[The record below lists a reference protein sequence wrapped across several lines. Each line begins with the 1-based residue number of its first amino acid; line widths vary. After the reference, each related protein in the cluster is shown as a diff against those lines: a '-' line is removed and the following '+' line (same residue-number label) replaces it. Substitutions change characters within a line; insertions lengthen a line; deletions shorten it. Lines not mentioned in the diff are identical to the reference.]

1 MTSRSV
7 CIALA
12 VTGVIATLVVSACG
26 GGGLSASS
34 SCHDFM
40 DASQTEQHEIVDQL
54 AGQYNKPD
62 FATPLG
68 EPEVPYYCTANPS
81 VTLGQFFQK
90 AED

>member
-1 MTSRSV
+1 MTSRSA
-7 CIALA
+7 CAALA
-12 VTGVIATLVVSACG
+12 VAGFALSLLMSACG
-26 GGGLSASS
+26 SGGLSASS

-40 DASQTEQHEIVDQL
+40 DASPTEQHEIIDQL
-54 AGQYNKPD
+54 AGQYNKAD

-90 AED
+90 AEG

>member
-1 MTSRSV
+1 MASRNV
-7 CIALA
+7 CVALA
-12 VTGVIATLVVSACG
+12 VISVILSLAMTACG
-26 GGGLSASS
+26 SGSLSASS

-40 DASQTEQHEIVDQL
+40 NASATEQHEIIDQL
-54 AGQYNKPD
+54 ASQYNKPD

-68 EPEVPYYCTANPS
+68 EPEVPYYCTDNPA